1 LLGRF
6 VLVALKQHECAVVSS
21 VKNSEGQ
28 KGIKVPNTT
37 PEQNK
42 AMVLEAFDTLF
53 NKRDSWEAE
62 GTEGKS
68 AAKEEIV
75 HSSCDSSTWRR
86 STFLK
91 RMFLSY
97 PQPCVAAGG
106 ASIDQ
111 L

>member
-28 KGIKVPNTT
+28 IGINVPKTT
-37 PEQNK
+37 PEQDK
-42 AMVLEAFDTLF
+42 ALVLEAFDTLF
-53 NKRDSWEAE
+53 NKRDSWEAA

-68 AAKEEIV
+68 PAKEEIV

-86 STFLK
+86 SIFLK
-91 RMFLSY
+91 RMFLFY
-97 PQPCVAAGG
+97 PNPVSLQDAP
-106 ASIDQ
+106 Q
-111 L
+111 